1 MKRGKDMKIV
11 IIGGVAAGTS
21 VGAKA
26 RRNNEDAEIVIYD
39 RDFDVSYSICAIP
52 YAVSGEVDS
61 IDELTPRDAEWFKKR
76 YNIDVQAGH
85 EVTHIDHESQTI
97 QGKNLATG
105 EDFEDTYDTLV
116 FANGSMFNTPPVFK
130 GQSFSNVFQI
140 KNIESGKAIK
150 QYINEN
156 KPKTATIIGAGYIGL
171 EMAEQ
176 LKELGLDVTILE
188 FSDYPMPHLDE
199 DMSMRVKDILDDNAI
214 AFYGSEGV
222 TELHGED
229 TLETVT
235 TSQNNEFSA
244 DVFVVATGVKP
255 NTELA
260 ESIGVHL
267 GETGAIQIND
277 KLETNQPH
285 VYAVGDVTESYH
297 VITKEPLYRPL
308 ATTANKM
315 GRIAGD
321 VITGGDLRFR
331 GILGT
336 SILRLFD
343 QTIAFT
349 GLSEKDIKSRGIEPV
364 ILTNIKPAIP
374 KYMGGKEMVIKGLA
388 DPNTKELLG
397 VQIIGPEGVD
407 KRIDVFAT
415 AMTFN
420 AKVTDLFHLDLAYA
434 PPFSTTKDPVMY
446 TGMALSNAMNKNPL
460 ITPEE
465 LIERQ
470 SNNETLNIID
480 LRSKKQFEESHVPG
494 AVHIPLKDLREE
506 LTTFNKE
513 LPTIVYCN
521 SGVSGNAGQNILLQ
535 NNFPEVY
542 NISGGNKNYQKI
554 HQK

>member
-297 VITKEPLYRPL
+297 VITKDPLYRPL

-388 DPNTKELLG
+388 DPNTEELLG

>member
-1 MKRGKDMKIV
+1 MKIV

-297 VITKEPLYRPL
+297 VITKDPLYRPL

-388 DPNTKELLG
+388 DPNTEELLG

>member
-1 MKRGKDMKIV
+1 MKIV

>member
-1 MKRGKDMKIV
+1 MKIV

-388 DPNTKELLG
+388 DPNTEELLG